1 MTKKYYRVQLR
12 EMKSENDRERLSERG
27 REIEKERERE
37 KERKRKRG
45 REIEREREKLV
56 YQCVVYIELKDKRY
70 KVSLPLKQIHYFWTI
85 D

>member
-12 EMKSENDRERLSERG
+12 EMKSENDGERLSE
-27 REIEKERERE
+27 
-37 KERKRKRG
+37 RG

-70 KVSLPLKQIHYFWTI
+70 KVSLPLKQINYFWTI
-85 D
+85 LPQ